1 MERSRGPGVTP
12 SGGIFTGE
20 SMSVLSDEIDYR
32 RQRFETEAANERL
45 SETREGLHQHV
56 GHAEHALARLGHLL
70 RPRVPHLAYH
80 GHHR

>member
-1 MERSRGPGVTP
+1 MERSRGPDVRP

-45 SETREGLHQHV
+45 AEPRKSLHQHV
-56 GHAEHALARLGHLL
+56 VHAEHALARIGHLL
-70 RPRVPHLAYH
+70 RPRLPHLANH
-80 GHHR
+80 GHHV